1 MYILISSSKGGK
13 EMKIVTMQEIKISR
27 ALACLRMSKTAQEAY
42 HLGAN
47 DNIDFSQWKSA
58 EKRYRDEI

>member
-1 MYILISSSKGGK
+1 
-13 EMKIVTMQEIKISR
+13 MKIVTMQEIKISR